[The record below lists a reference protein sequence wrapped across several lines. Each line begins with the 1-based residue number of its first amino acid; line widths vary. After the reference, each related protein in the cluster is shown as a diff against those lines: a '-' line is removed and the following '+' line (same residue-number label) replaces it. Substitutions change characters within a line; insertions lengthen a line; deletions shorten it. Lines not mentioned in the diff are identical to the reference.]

1 MDDSMGGV
9 QDAELP
15 SSMFFFLLFACY
27 TNWLFII
34 RLQATTNT
42 NHHITHQHPDN
53 EGGGRFSTQRHVP
66 SHPLLS
72 QWPLPPQHSMTTSW
86 AWWRGLMDWSGWRL
100 QVSFYS
106 MIFCKFF
113 HLLLGLCVAQVC
125 LVFDLPWHENI
136 LEQGTIQYLFNPY
149 INVDTFTLF
158 SNQISTFGDIA
169 N

>member
-1 MDDSMGGV
+1 MGGV

-15 SSMFFFLLFACY
+15 SGTFFSLLFACY

-34 RLQATTNT
+34 RLRATTNT
-42 NHHITHQHPDN
+42 NHQWSTTSHTNTQTMK
-53 EGGGRFSTQRHVP
+53 GGRFSTRRRVP

-72 QWPLPPQHSMTTSW
+72 QQPLPPQHSMMTSG
-86 AWWRGLMDWSGWRL
+86 ARWRGLMDQSGWRL

-106 MIFCKFF
+106 MIFFKFF
-113 HLLLGLCVAQVC
+113 HLLPGLCVAQVC
-125 LVFDLPWHENI
+125 LVFDLPRHENI
-136 LEQGTIQYLFNPY
+136 LEQGSIQYLFNPY

-158 SNQISTFGDIA
+158 SNQISTFSDIA